1 MFQMIL
7 DEINNDL
14 NRLELTGLIIVNEG
28 KYNYFKKQYSLLKR
42 KLLEYA
48 DDMRIKGLDY
58 NWNLPI
64 DFKAHYANLT
74 VEFDFYLKSLG
85 GNKNIYDYRI
95 NNFLEKLQ
103 ELLAKLTDDNYEE
116 VTSQLEE
123 KISFYKKIDGI
134 SLEDDRIRNILTEFH
149 YKLLKYKIKKLV
161 IDDTCSVQE
170 YLPFIIFDIKLI
182 LNSNETPHWV
192 REELSMYLLDSNSI
206 VNNLVKV
213 ILLINIGLNKE
224 NVTEEELETLLS
236 KTYYKESEIKKEYH
250 EPSKEIKGDVSTVS
264 IDDIDKVFRYHS
276 IGEEIKEMVP
286 AAILKNLNIYGCIK
300 FDTITKIVDTLIS
313 RNFLD
318 VKYLAEALIIHKQYE
333 LMYQF
338 RDNYKTRSNKLYLEF
353 DKAVIAY
360 LGDLDSKCV
369 ADYIIKSGNRYLISY
384 IISNGNKAFF
394 TKELIKW
401 AINENIRELIAY
413 IEANN
418 LLTIEVILSYVFEVN
433 DKFFNYCLENII
445 SSNDINTIIRF
456 IDRWDDK
463 IYYDSVFLLIDSI
476 SNDSLKEKVLNYFY
490 EEISTKTTRAYNYLI
505 RYKSSFPKTS
515 TSKSFI
521 IKFNIFEASILS
533 DGIIASDDIDDV
545 NNFVSK
551 YYMVRLNWQNII
563 QYISNYH
570 ISKTLEIL
578 KYFYLGN
585 RYLFFELI
593 NVNSTIANYII
604 KEIPESIN
612 DFLCYLSISDIIQL
626 PEATLVMFANNLE
639 EELRDKNITLEEYL
653 LKYLEDTRLLKKPL
667 AYIMYRGLLDTKL
680 MFYLNKV
687 MFSTCNGKNYKN
699 VYSSLIL
706 QAIKKAK
713 KNYLRPSM
721 ILQGLNGMPIVDDK
735 DNRIDW
741 NIVFLSD
748 YELQLLMEN
757 QDEDEEIKNLK
768 LRKYYGDLLK
778 LIDLVPSNIQMRI
791 IISLAQSGIKEY
803 LQFILSNYPEYRE
816 IVLANISDSNLY
828 HELIG
833 FNGTMSIDDALR
845 VEMLSDRNSRK

>member
-1 MFQMIL
+1 MF
-7 DEINNDL
+7 EIIINDIDG
-14 NRLELTGLIIVNEG
+14 NIAKLEKTGLLIIDNE
-28 KYNYFKKQYSLLKR
+28 KYNYFKNKFSDLKR
-42 KLLEYA
+42 QMLEYA

-116 VTSQLEE
+116 VNSQLEE

-170 YLPFIIFDIKLI
+170 YLPFIIFDIKSI

-224 NVTEEELETLLS
+224 NVTKEELEILLS
-236 KTYYKESEIKKEYH
+236 KTYYEESEIKKEYK
-250 EPSKEIKGDVSTVS
+250 EPSQEIIGNASTVS
-264 IDDIDKVFRYHS
+264 DDYLEKIFEYWPSDA
-276 IGEEIKEMVP
+276 KEMVP
-286 AAILKNLNIYGCIK
+286 AAILNNLRIYSCINYVPIVNTLVKN
-300 FDTITKIVDTLIS
+300 
-313 RNFLD
+313 NFND
-318 VKYLAEALIIHKQYE
+318 IKYLVEALLVNNYFNVALGLRNLFSH
-333 LMYQF
+333 
-338 RDNYKTRSNKLYLEF
+338 RDKKYCFLF
-353 DKAVIAY
+353 DEAVIVY
-360 LGDLDSKCV
+360 REDIKPEDL
-369 ADYIIKSGNRYLISY
+369 AEYIIESENEYLIRY
-384 IISNGNKAFF
+384 IIDSGNKAFF

-418 LLTIEVILSYVFEVN
+418 LLTIEVILSYIFEVN

-585 RYLFFELI
+585 KYLFFELI

-748 YELQLLMEN
+748 YELKLLMEN

-816 IVLANISDSNLY
+816 IVLSNISDSNLY

-833 FNGTMSIDDALR
+833 FNGTMNIDDALR